1 MYVLTGICILD
12 NGIAVL
18 VENFPHGTR
27 EISFAMGYT
36 VSLEC
41 KNAVG
46 IVNWLKDD
54 GPLPDDCEE
63 STLNDRCY
71 HANERLTIKNLTEDY
86 VGSYKCQANNTES
99 LPLAIKLSPDI
110 NNEPTASA
118 VATTRGTNGS
128 ISTQSTRISS
138 PHSVHNPTDSLLTR
152 RGTTVAPT
160 ASNIPESE
168 TGSDNS
174 VNTGLVAGVTI
185 GVILVVVLL
194 IGGIYFVYKKKWFSC
209 LLRKYRRSDGADIN
223 SRSVR
228 LLEQQQEG
236 ETTALQ
242 TAMLNAIR
250 KGHTEIKEGQSAL
263 MKEQTEI
270 KEGQSA
276 LMKEQTEIKEGQSA
290 LMKEQTE
297 IKEGQSAL
305 MKGQTALMKGQA
317 AIQEEQADHAKSINT
332 VRDDLD
338 ETKTTAMRI
347 DQMVAD
353 NCSSPQRHDDEDSA

>member
-1 MYVLTGICILD
+1 MVILLAAFYTLTGASGQPTD

-209 LLRKYRRSDGADIN
+209 LLRKYRRS
-223 SRSVR
+223 
-228 LLEQQQEG
+228 G
-236 ETTALQ
+236 EFGL
-242 TAMLNAIR
+242 
-250 KGHTEIKEGQSAL
+250 
-263 MKEQTEI
+263 
-270 KEGQSA
+270 
-276 LMKEQTEIKEGQSA
+276 
-290 LMKEQTE
+290 
-297 IKEGQSAL
+297 
-305 MKGQTALMKGQA
+305 
-317 AIQEEQADHAKSINT
+317 T
-332 VRDDLD
+332 VC
-338 ETKTTAMRI
+338 A
-347 DQMVAD
+347 V
-353 NCSSPQRHDDEDSA
+353 N